1 MFAGFEVPYAHY
13 HLIPTDSQE
22 DLHFKKTEQAP
33 TQELT
38 SLKQAILTL
47 L

>member
-1 MFAGFEVPYAHY
+1 MFAGFEVPHAHY

-33 TQELT
+33 AQELT
-38 SLKQAILTL
+38 SLKQAILAL